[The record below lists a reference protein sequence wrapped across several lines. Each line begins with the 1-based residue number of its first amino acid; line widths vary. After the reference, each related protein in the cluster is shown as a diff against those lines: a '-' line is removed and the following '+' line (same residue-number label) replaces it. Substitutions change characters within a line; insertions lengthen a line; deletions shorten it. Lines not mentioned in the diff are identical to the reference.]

1 MLSNPCLENLVRG
14 FTSTE
19 WDRVAGHQGR
29 ALCMNSDVTIELVLR
44 SGMGISFTIVNYS
57 LKEELLLIG
66 ESREFSPMEQNASWS
81 SERIRDYTRK
91 YQIAY
96 TVNTL

>member
-1 MLSNPCLENLVRG
+1 M
-14 FTSTE
+14 
-19 WDRVAGHQGR
+19 
-29 ALCMNSDVTIELVLR
+29 
-44 SGMGISFTIVNYS
+44 NYS

-66 ESREFSPMEQNASWS
+66 ELREFSPMEQNASWL